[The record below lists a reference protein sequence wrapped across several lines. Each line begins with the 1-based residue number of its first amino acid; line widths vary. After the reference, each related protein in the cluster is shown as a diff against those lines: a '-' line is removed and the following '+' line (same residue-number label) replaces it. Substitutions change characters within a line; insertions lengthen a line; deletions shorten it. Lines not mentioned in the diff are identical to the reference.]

1 MRASAPAQSLYTA
14 INRARRALYRRGLL
28 HTESL
33 PRTVLSIGN
42 RAIGGSGKTPL
53 TIAIARGLL
62 ERGLR
67 VVVLTRGYGRGS
79 SSEPLIVDGED
90 PRRFGDEPVV
100 IARNAPGAAVV
111 VGSKRAAAGRW
122 FLERAGD
129 CDVFLLDD
137 GFQHLQLERD
147 LDLVIEN
154 PAARWYREGPEALR
168 DADIIFRRGGPAT
181 EARERGLEIVPSGW
195 TRGGTAFELELL
207 RGARVF
213 AFAGLADN
221 DQFFQTLER
230 LGAKVAGSIGFADHH
245 LYRSSDLERIRREAS
260 AASADFTITTEK
272 DAVKT
277 TGLETAVVR
286 IAAKIEREQELLD
299 LLVSKVR
306 RPENFART

>member
-1 MRASAPAQSLYTA
+1 MRVSAPVQALYTA
-14 INRARRALYRRGLL
+14 INRGRRALYRRGLL
-28 HTESL
+28 QTESL

-42 RAIGGSGKTPL
+42 RAVGGSGKTPL

-67 VVVLTRGYGRGS
+67 VVILTRGYGRDS
-79 SSEPLIVDGED
+79 SNEPLIVDGED

-100 IARNAPGAAVV
+100 IARNAPEAAVV

-122 FLERAGD
+122 FLETVGD
-129 CDVFLLDD
+129 CDVFILDD

-154 PAARWYREGPEALR
+154 AEARWYREGPEALR
-168 DADIIFRRGGPAT
+168 DADIIFRRGEPAS
-181 EARERGLEIVPSGW
+181 EARERGLEIAPASW
-195 TRGGTAFELELL
+195 TRSGTALGLELL
-207 RGARVF
+207 RGTRVF

-221 DQFFQTLER
+221 AQFFRTLEQI
-230 LGAKVAGSIGFADHH
+230 GATVAGSLTFADHH
-245 LYRSSDLERIRREAS
+245 VYRPSDLERIRREAT
-260 AASADFTITTEK
+260 AARAELIITTEK

-277 TGLETAVVR
+277 TGLETAVLRV
-286 IAAKIEREQELLD
+286 AAKIEREQELFD

-306 RPENFART
+306 RPENFGRT

>member
-1 MRASAPAQSLYTA
+1 MRVTAPAEILYTA
-14 INRARRALYRRGLL
+14 VNRARRALYRRGLL
-28 HTESL
+28 QTEAL

-67 VVVLTRGYGRGS
+67 VVVLTRGYGRDS
-79 SSEPLIVDGED
+79 SSEPLLVDGED
-90 PRRFGDEPVV
+90 PRKFGDEPVV

-111 VGSKRAAAGRW
+111 VGSKRVAAGRW
-122 FLERAGD
+122 FLETTGD

-147 LDLVIEN
+147 LDLVIES
-154 PAARWYREGPEALR
+154 AGARWFREGPEALR
-168 DADIIFRRGGPAT
+168 DADVIFRRGGPAS
-181 EARERGLEIVPSGW
+181 EARERELEIVPVGW
-195 TRGGTAFELELL
+195 TRAGEALGLELL
-207 RGARVF
+207 GGARVF

-221 DQFFQTLER
+221 DQFFRTLER
-230 LGAKVAGSIGFADHH
+230 LGAIVAGSIGFADHH
-245 LYRSSDLERIRREAS
+245 VYRPSDLDRIRRQS
-260 AASADFTITTEK
+260 AAVTAELIITTEK

-277 TGLETAVVR
+277 TGLETAVLQ

-306 RPENFART
+306 SPENFGRT

>member
-1 MRASAPAQSLYTA
+1 MRVSMPAQALYTA

-28 HTESL
+28 QTESL

-67 VVVLTRGYGRGS
+67 VVVLTRGYGRDS
-79 SSEPLIVDGED
+79 SSEPLLVDGED

-122 FLERAGD
+122 FLETAGD

-154 PAARWYREGPEALR
+154 AGARWYREGPESLR
-168 DADIIFRRGGPAT
+168 DADIIFRRGGPAS
-181 EARERGLEIVPSGW
+181 EARERELEIVPAGW
-195 TRGGTAFELELL
+195 TRAGEYLELDML

-221 DQFFQTLER
+221 DQFFRTLER
-230 LGAKVAGSIGFADHH
+230 LGASVAGSIAFADHH
-245 LYRSSDLERIRREAS
+245 VYRPSDLERIRREA
-260 AASADFTITTEK
+260 AASTAELTITTEK

-277 TGLETAVVR
+277 TGLETAVLRV
-286 IAAKIEREQELLD
+286 AARIEREQELLD

-306 RPENFART
+306 RPENFERT

>member
-1 MRASAPAQSLYTA
+1 MRVSEPAQVLYTA

-28 HTESL
+28 KTESL

-67 VVVLTRGYGRGS
+67 VVVLTRGYGRDS
-79 SSEPLIVDGED
+79 SSEPLIVDSED

-100 IARNAPGAAVV
+100 IARNVPGAAVV

-122 FLERAGD
+122 FLETAGD

-154 PAARWYREGPEALR
+154 AGVRWYREGPEALR
-168 DADIIFRRGGPAT
+168 DADIIFRRGGAAS
-181 EARERGLEIVPSGW
+181 EARERELEVVPVGW
-195 TRGGTAFELELL
+195 TREGSALDLDRL

-221 DQFFQTLER
+221 DQFFRTLER
-230 LGAKVAGSIGFADHH
+230 LGASVAGSIGFSDHH
-245 LYRSSDLERIRREAS
+245 TYRPSDLEKIRREA
-260 AASADFTITTEK
+260 AASSAEFTITTEK

-277 TGLETAVVR
+277 ASLETAVLRV
-286 IAAKIEREQELLD
+286 AAKIEREHELLD